1 MCLIWFIFC
10 RSAHICFLKS
20 VGVFFISSEN
30 GVHVWIGFGNSKQ
43 ILLQSQRCNEF
54 FYDITTQL
62 MWKKCIIALWSS
74 NHTSMCIFRSHNNF
88 NWFFFNRWNHEEIWN
103 CSNILLNLYDIY
115 RNNCLYYQV
124 ISNVFRS
131 KCYLLW
137 IEKKYKGSM
146 LGPLLFL
153 VYINDIVQDIQS
165 NICPFCRWCYFIY
178 SCWQS
183 HPY

>member
-1 MCLIWFIFC
+1 MNWIRKFKTNFIAIVMIFFFTTLQHNQC
-10 RSAHICFLKS
+10 GKMYNSVMILFIKLCFDCFQTIHRCVSFAHTTS
-20 VGVFFISSEN
+20 
-30 GVHVWIGFGNSKQ
+30 IGF
-43 ILLQSQRCNEF
+43 F
-54 FYDITTQL
+54 FL
-62 MWKKCIIALWSS
+62 
-74 NHTSMCIFRSHNNF
+74 
-88 NWFFFNRWNHEEIWN
+88 NRWNHEEIWN

-178 SCWQS
+178 SCSQS

>member
-1 MCLIWFIFC
+1 MLQFNISWSTCSMCLIWFIFC

-43 ILLQSQRCNEF
+43 ILLQLQRCNEF

-88 NWFFFNRWNHEEIWN
+88 NWFFLTGETM
-103 CSNILLNLYDIY
+103 
-115 RNNCLYYQV
+115 
-124 ISNVFRS
+124 
-131 KCYLLW
+131 
-137 IEKKYKGSM
+137 KKYGIVATS
-146 LGPLLFL
+146 FL
-153 VYINDIVQDIQS
+153 ICMIFIGIIV
-165 NICPFCRWCYFIY
+165 FIIR
-178 SCWQS
+178 
-183 HPY
+183 